1 MKAARIHEFGDASVI
16 RYEEVPRPVPGPGE
30 VLIDVA
36 AAAYNPSD
44 AGFRAGVMQAVLPME
59 LPYVPGAE
67 VSGVVVEVGD
77 GVGRFAV
84 GDHVIG
90 RLDTGAA
97 SAEYVA
103 TGADVL
109 VRAPVALPLSHAAA
123 LPIAALTA
131 WQAVFEHARVRA
143 GRRVLVNGAGGGVGG
158 FAVQLAKHAGAYV
171 IATAGARSA
180 AAVRGYGA
188 DQIID
193 YTATPVLEA
202 VAGQRFDVVLNLA
215 PTSPQETARLVD
227 LVTDGAAF
235 VSTTTP
241 GPDDAGRGVRTVRV
255 FARSDATQLT
265 ELIARVD
272 AGELK
277 IEVAE
282 RRPLTDLAAVHD
294 EATAGR
300 LAGKTVLTPA

>member
-1 MKAARIHEFGDASVI
+1 VKAARIHEFGDASVI

-77 GVGRFAV
+77 GVRRFAV

-97 SAEYVA
+97 AAEYVA

-193 YTATPVLEA
+193 YTAGPVAAALD
-202 VAGQRFDVVLNLA
+202 GQVDAVLNLA
-215 PTSPQETARLVD
+215 AMPPRAVAELVSLVRPGGVIVSITGPVEPSAETEVTAVYFVARNDPGQLAEIVRLVD
-227 LVTDGAAF
+227 AGALVVD
-235 VSTTTP
+235 V
-241 GPDDAGRGVRTVRV
+241 
-255 FARSDATQLT
+255 T
-265 ELIARVD
+265 ESH
-272 AGELK
+272 
-277 IEVAE
+277 
-282 RRPLTDLAAVHD
+282 PLSDLALVHRRS
-294 EATAGR
+294 EAGLTR
-300 LAGKTVLTPA
+300 GKVIVIP